1 MLTGSSQLTRGT
13 LGGSDIRAGLCR
25 FIPACAGNSYERKK
39 VTEYTSVHPRLRGE
53 LLWSKI
59 ISNNAVR
66 FIPAY
71 AGNSPK
77 RIAPTIGL
85 TVHPRL
91 RGELAGNTFVE
102 NLITWFIPAYAGNSN
117 QAAPTPSKMPVH
129 PRLRGELGSKER
141 QSPRPG
147 GSSPLTRGT
156 HRLTPDAQR
165 DRRFIPAYA
174 GNSAYFSQSPKPQ
187 TVHPRLR
194 GELPPKTSFGDMN
207 IGSSP
212 LTRGTQLAP
221 RR

>member
-85 TVHPRL
+85 T
-91 RGELAGNTFVE
+91 
-102 NLITWFIPAYAGNSN
+102 
-117 QAAPTPSKMPVH
+117 VH

>member
-1 MLTGSSQLTRGT
+1 MFRTFFPFHAVHPRLRGELAFFFCPKRKSCGSSPLTRGT
-13 LGGSDIRAGLCR
+13 LLGEKKDFSKLR
-25 FIPACAGNSYERKK
+25 FIPAYAGNSITLQIFRDRR
-39 VTEYTSVHPRLRGE
+39 SVHPRLRGE

-85 TVHPRL
+85 T
-91 RGELAGNTFVE
+91 
-102 NLITWFIPAYAGNSN
+102 
-117 QAAPTPSKMPVH
+117 VH